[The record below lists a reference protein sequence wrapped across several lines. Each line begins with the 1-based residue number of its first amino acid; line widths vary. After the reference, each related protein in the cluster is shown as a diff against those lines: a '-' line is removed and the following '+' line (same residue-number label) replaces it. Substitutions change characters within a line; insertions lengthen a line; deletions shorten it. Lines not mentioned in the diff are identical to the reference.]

1 MKKIILLL
9 AVAAILFSCKEETN
23 EKVKD
28 VTKAITTDVKQSLDT
43 VKEKAKN
50 AIDST
55 KIKEK
60 AKNLIIKGAEKLE
73 EGAKKV
79 KEEAAKK

>member
-1 MKKIILLL
+1 MKKIILSL
-9 AVAAILFSCKEETN
+9 AVATLLFSCKEETN

-28 VTKAITTDVKQSLDT
+28 ATKAVTTDVKQSLDSVT
-43 VKEKAKN
+43 EKAKK
-50 AIDST
+50 AIDTS
-55 KIKEK
+55 KIKQK
-60 AKNLIIKGAEKLE
+60 AKSLIIKGAEKVE

>member
-9 AVAAILFSCKEETN
+9 AVTTTLFSCKEETN

-50 AIDST
+50 AIDSS